1 MKLRAVY
8 ILKIGPLSHQKKG
21 TTSFDLAQ
29 GHLSSLLDLSKRD
42 NSDLGYRTSFGYGS
56 LPIPTALLFRS
67 RLF

>member
-8 ILKIGPLSHQKKG
+8 ILKIGPLSHQKIL
-21 TTSFDLAQ
+21 TLAQ